1 MRFDEKGY
9 LLPYAVIETT
19 LSEFEETFV
28 QSLENR
34 EHRYRLFEN
43 YLRFVNALR
52 KAKASSKFNFSMD
65 TTFVKVNTLVREI
78 KDTEAMIQLHKGK
91 QNQVDALMLQQFQQR
106 QQSLA
111 KELLLLLLQSDLSL
125 KNVEPT
131 ISSILTYLKQFDK
144 EELIPNQLLE
154 NLSEASKALVA

>member
-1 MRFDEKGY
+1 
-9 LLPYAVIETT
+9 
-19 LSEFEETFV
+19 
-28 QSLENR
+28 
-34 EHRYRLFEN
+34 
-43 YLRFVNALR
+43 
-52 KAKASSKFNFSMD
+52 MD
-65 TTFVKVNTLVREI
+65 TMFVKINTIVREI

-111 KELLLLLLQSDLSL
+111 KELLVLLLQSGLSL

-131 ISSILTYLKQFDK
+131 ISSILTYLRQFDK